1 VIAVKEWRL
10 NGVTIPSDGS
20 SFDSYVLENPP
31 RTLVEQLPATM
42 WTTDRELR
50 FTSFVGRGVTRLGL
64 GPNQVVGTS
73 LPRLFDTP
81 NAAMDAVSAHR
92 RALRG
97 ETVPLW
103 LTWGSRS
110 LHAVVAPL
118 RDGSQQTIGTI
129 GVAVELRGRSVR
141 AARSAAWS
149 GLAEVA
155 PVA

>member
-1 VIAVKEWRL
+1 MKEWRL
-10 NGVTIPSDGS
+10 SGLTAGS
-20 SFDSYVLENPP
+20 SDPRADLFVLHNPP

-42 WTTDRELR
+42 WTTDRSLR
-50 FTSFVGRGVTRLGL
+50 FTSFVGQGVTRLGL
-64 GPNQVVGTS
+64 GPNQVVGTP

-110 LHAVVAPL
+110 LHAVVGPL
-118 RDGSQQTIGTI
+118 RDASQQTIGTI
-129 GVAVELRGRSVR
+129 GIALELR
-141 AARSAAWS
+141 RSAFRADRRSEWS
-149 GLAEVA
+149 SVAEVA

>member
-1 VIAVKEWRL
+1 MKEWRL
-10 NGVTIPSDGS
+10 SGLTAGPHDLREDM
-20 SFDSYVLENPP
+20 FVLQNPP

-50 FTSFVGRGVTRLGL
+50 FTSFVGQGVTRLGL
-64 GPNQVVGTS
+64 GPNQVVGTP
-73 LPRLFDTP
+73 LFRLFDTP

-118 RDGSQQTIGTI
+118 RDASRQTIGTI
-129 GVAVELRGRSVR
+129 GIALELRTGAVR
-141 AARSAAWS
+141 ATRRTGWPS
-149 GLAEVA
+149 LAEAA